1 MTNNRDNS
9 IKPSRRD
16 LFKAGASAAAGL
28 MLNSCGRSSENQ
40 KAAGGARVAT
50 SLQPPSPE
58 WTKDLIIYE
67 IATKGFTSPKGPET
81 GTFDSLKARLPYLE
95 ELGITGI
102 WLTGYAL
109 CDPHHFYNIW
119 TQYAVIEPDEL
130 DPSLGTEEQF
140 KDLLA
145 EAHRRGIKV
154 LLDVITHGLMEN
166 SSVLRKHPNWFQGS
180 SWGMSDFDWSGGH
193 TDLDDWWVKIWTDYV
208 TKYGVDGF
216 RLDVAIYR
224 PDLWERVRQNAAAA
238 GHPIVIFEEGDSA
251 TPGVTDFTQSENGF
265 SSEGAPRERG
275 PKEILAQDVPGF
287 FDRKFGKAG
296 HYQVEIQYADDGSRV
311 KGSTDSRGD
320 LRVHLD
326 GQTADKT
333 TRRMRVDFVAMPD
346 GIPDV
351 QLTVENA
358 QARPIENIVVTDDM
372 SGRWELHPTGARY
385 LALGGREPLSF
396 GAPKGKP
403 SLQIYVATLAHGW
416 PSVQLSCHDNGW
428 EGFPLDRSAYV
439 AQGSRALF
447 GYSCLFTPMIPIF
460 FSGEEFNATFRPIP
474 WASPHL
480 YGGQDAGKG
489 RWLYGAMLDWDE
501 LQKPEHRAMFEDVKK
516 MIAVRKREA
525 DVLALTPEKERPKLM
540 AVPCEQDITVPV
552 PYIRWNHRSAIVV
565 AANRNTNQDAP
576 LKLRIPLKEIGLAG
590 QTSYK
595 VTNLWPGGETKTY
608 AEKDLEGFAC
618 TVKRDRT
625 PGGGLQVLKIEP
637 SL

>member
-1 MTNNRDNS
+1 MRDKRNNS
-9 IKPSRRD
+9 INPSRRD

-28 MLNSCGRSSENQ
+28 MLASSTRASGNPKGR
-40 KAAGGARVAT
+40 GGAVVAAAV
-50 SLQPPSPE
+50 QPPAPE
-58 WTKDLIIYE
+58 WVKDLIIYE

-81 GTFDSLKARLPYLE
+81 GTFESLRAKLPYLE
-95 ELGITGI
+95 ELGITAI

-119 TQYAVIEPDEL
+119 TQYAVIEPDKL

-140 KDLLA
+140 KGLVA

-154 LLDVITHGLMEN
+154 FLDVITHGLME
-166 SSVLRKHPNWFQGS
+166 SSPVIRRHPNWFQGS
-180 SWGMSDFDWSGGH
+180 SWGMSDFDWNGGH

-265 SSEGAPRERG
+265 SSEGGTAEPG

-311 KGSTDSRGD
+311 KGSTDGHGE

-333 TRRMRVDFVAMPD
+333 TRRIWVGFVPMPD

-358 QARPIENIVVTDDM
+358 QERPIENIIVTDDM
-372 SGRWELHPTGARY
+372 GGSWELHTTDTRH
-385 LALGGREPLSF
+385 LALGGREPLAF
-396 GAPKGKP
+396 DVPTGKP
-403 SLQIYVATLAHGW
+403 SLQIFVATLAHGW

-428 EGFPLDRSAYV
+428 EGFPLDKSAYV

-480 YGGQDAGKG
+480 YGTQDAGKG
-489 RWLYGAMLDWDE
+489 RWLYGAMLDWDD
-501 LQKPEHRAMFEDVKK
+501 LQDPEHRAMFEDVKK

-525 DVLALTPEKERPKLM
+525 DVLALTLEKQEPKLM
-540 AVPCEQDITVPV
+540 AVPCEQDIAAPV
-552 PYIRWNHRSAIVV
+552 PYIRWNDRSAILV
-565 AANRNTNQDAP
+565 AANRNTDQDAQ

-590 QTSYK
+590 RGSYK
-595 VTNLWPGGETKTY
+595 VTDLWPGGNSRTY
-608 AEKDLEGFAC
+608 AEQELEALVC
-618 TVKRDRT
+618 TVERDRT
-625 PGGGLQVLKIEP
+625 QGGGLQVLKIEP
-637 SL
+637 GV